1 MKRKPTRRNILL
13 TFDSNYSS
21 SRRVASGAL
30 RRIAEMPDWDVTML
44 NFRNRGFQ
52 RSVRLLSERQPF
64 DGVISDSDIPLS
76 EGLSKTLP
84 NAIVVNA
91 VAPSQGWTRFGC
103 MVDNAAITEVA
114 AASLMRLKPRH
125 FAYIGARAH
134 EMEDSHSR
142 ARERHF
148 RQLLAAKGLEV
159 TSLFADDDRFAPD
172 LAALPRPVGIFAYND
187 ITAAKVLSELH
198 TLGVQVPEQAAVI
211 GVDNDP
217 DICENTRPPLSSVD
231 PDFETAG
238 RMAVEVMSAALSE
251 RRRTPRFKF
260 GVSGVVERS
269 STQSGKTGSRMV
281 SEAREILRRRYGER
295 LSLEL
300 IAGELNISPRL
311 LSLRFREITGGT
323 VHAELEEI
331 RLAAARQLL
340 KSRTLPVKAVA
351 SACGFPSLEN
361 FYRRYRRRYSLTPRG
376 AKFHIAK

>member
-1 MKRKPTRRNILL
+1 MKLKPTRRNILL

-30 RRIAEMPDWDVTML
+30 RRIAEIPDWDVTML

-64 DGVISDSDIPLS
+64 DGVITDSDIPLS
-76 EGLSKTLP
+76 DGLSKSLR
-84 NAIVVNA
+84 NAIFVNA
-91 VAPSQGWTRFGC
+91 VAPSQGWTHFGC
-103 MVDNAAITEVA
+103 MIDNAAIAEA
-114 AASLMRLKPRH
+114 AASSLMLLKPRH
-125 FAYIGARAH
+125 FAYVGARAH

-142 ARERHF
+142 ARERRF
-148 RQLLAAKGLEV
+148 RQFLVKKGLAV
-159 TSLFADDDRFAPD
+159 TSLFVDDDRFSTD

-187 ITAAKVLSELH
+187 ITAAKALSELH
-198 TLGVQVPEQAAVI
+198 ALGVQVPEQAAVI

-217 DICENTRPPLSSVD
+217 DICENTHPPLSSVD
-231 PDFETAG
+231 PDFEAAG
-238 RMAVEVMSAALSE
+238 RMAVEVLSAALSE
-251 RRRTPRFKF
+251 RRRIPILKF
-260 GVSGVVERS
+260 GVSGVVERR

-281 SEAREILRRRYGER
+281 SKAREILRRRYGER

-311 LSLRFREITGGT
+311 LSLRFREITGGS

-331 RLAAARQLL
+331 RLAAARRML

-351 SACGFPSLEN
+351 AACGFPSLEN
-361 FYRRYRRRYSLTPRG
+361 FYRRYRRRYGTTPRS
-376 AKFHIAK
+376 A

>member
-30 RRIAEMPDWDVTML
+30 RRIAEIPDWDVTML

-76 EGLSKTLP
+76 DGLSKSLR
-84 NAIVVNA
+84 NAIFVNA
-91 VAPSQGWTRFGC
+91 VAPSQGWTHFGC
-103 MVDNAAITEVA
+103 VVDNAAIAEA
-114 AASLMRLKPRH
+114 AASSLMRLKPRH
-125 FAYIGARAH
+125 FAYVGARAH

-142 ARERHF
+142 ARERRF
-148 RQLLAAKGLEV
+148 RQFLVKKGLAV
-159 TSLFADDDRFAPD
+159 TSLFVDDDRFSTD

-187 ITAAKVLSELH
+187 ITAAKALSELH
-198 TLGVQVPEQAAVI
+198 ALGVQVPEQAAVI

-217 DICENTRPPLSSVD
+217 DICENTHPPLSSVD
-231 PDFETAG
+231 PDFEAAG
-238 RMAVEVMSAALSE
+238 RMAVEVLSAALSE
-251 RRRTPRFKF
+251 RRRIPILKF
-260 GVSGVVERS
+260 GVSGVVERR

-281 SEAREILRRRYGER
+281 SKAREILRRRYGER

-323 VHAELEEI
+323 VHVELEEI
-331 RLAAARQLL
+331 RLAAARRML

-351 SACGFPSLEN
+351 SDCGFPSLEN
-361 FYRRYRRRYSLTPRG
+361 FYRRYRRRYGTTPRS
-376 AKFHIAK
+376 A

>member
-1 MKRKPTRRNILL
+1 MKLKPTRRNILL

-30 RRIAEMPDWDVTML
+30 RRIAEIPDWDVTML

-76 EGLSKTLP
+76 DGLSKSLR
-84 NAIVVNA
+84 NAIFVNA
-91 VAPSQGWTRFGC
+91 VAPTQGWTHFGC
-103 MVDNAAITEVA
+103 MVDNAAIAEA
-114 AASLMRLKPRH
+114 AASSLMRLKPRH
-125 FAYIGARAH
+125 FAYVGARAH

-142 ARERHF
+142 ARERRF
-148 RQLLAAKGLEV
+148 RQFLVKKGLAV
-159 TSLFADDDRFAPD
+159 TSLFVDDDRFSTD

-198 TLGVQVPEQAAVI
+198 ALGVQVPEQAAVI

-238 RMAVEVMSAALSE
+238 RMAVEVLSAALSE
-251 RRRTPRFKF
+251 RRRIPILKF
-260 GVSGVVERS
+260 GVSGVVERR

-281 SEAREILRRRYGER
+281 SKAREILRRRYGER

-311 LSLRFREITGGT
+311 LSLRFREITGGS

-331 RLAAARQLL
+331 RLAAARRML

-351 SACGFPSLEN
+351 AACGFPSLEN
-361 FYRRYRRRYSLTPRG
+361 FYRRYRRRYGTTPRSS
-376 AKFHIAK
+376 

>member
-30 RRIAEMPDWDVTML
+30 RRIAEIPDWDVTML

-76 EGLSKTLP
+76 DGLSKSLR
-84 NAIVVNA
+84 NAIFVNA
-91 VAPSQGWTRFGC
+91 VAPSQGWTHFGC
-103 MVDNAAITEVA
+103 MVDNAAIAEA
-114 AASLMRLKPRH
+114 AASSLMRLKPRH
-125 FAYIGARAH
+125 FAYVGARAH

-142 ARERHF
+142 ARERRF
-148 RQLLAAKGLEV
+148 RQFLVKKGLAV
-159 TSLFADDDRFAPD
+159 TSLFVDDDRFSTD

-187 ITAAKVLSELH
+187 ITAAKALSELH
-198 TLGVQVPEQAAVI
+198 ALGVQVPEQAAVI

-238 RMAVEVMSAALSE
+238 RMAVEVLSAALSE
-251 RRRTPRFKF
+251 RRRIPILKF
-260 GVSGVVERS
+260 GVSGVVERR

-281 SEAREILRRRYGER
+281 SKAREILRRRYGER

-311 LSLRFREITGGT
+311 LSLRFREITGGS

-331 RLAAARQLL
+331 RLAAARRML

-351 SACGFPSLEN
+351 SDCGFPSLEN
-361 FYRRYRRRYSLTPRG
+361 FYRRYRRRYGTTPRS
-376 AKFHIAK
+376 A